1 MPSVAIGIAFHSRSQ
16 PLVNAVKSAL
26 EQGVAGHNVYVVVLD
41 SSKSGCAYRL
51 LHRFRE
57 EPRMVIL
64 KGRARSAY
72 AARNKLLRY
81 AEARWKDLT
90 WHVRLDADDSFV
102 SKVALSS
109 ALHSAKPKHR
119 VILAGNR
126 QIAPNGRLVGRNLPT
141 PQMLDRRQLL
151 ARIARMA
158 DGDFK
163 AELPSC
169 NLILKA
175 GFKWKYPARKSAEDH
190 WLVAHILL
198 SSRPEWVGI
207 RRLELVNYRL
217 GGALTSANKK
227 SAHYSLQRLA
237 LLEAAVGWGTYDR

>member
-1 MPSVAIGIAFHSRSQ
+1 MPSISIGIAFHSRSQ

-26 EQGVAGHNVYVVVLD
+26 EQGVDGHNVYVVVLD

-57 EPRMVIL
+57 EPRMLIL

-72 AARNKLLRY
+72 AARNKLLRH
-81 AEARWKDLT
+81 AEARWKDLA

-102 SKVALSS
+102 SKVALNS
-109 ALHSAKPKHR
+109 ALRSAKSRQR

-141 PQMLDRRQLL
+141 SQMLNRGHLL

-169 NLILKA
+169 NLILRA

-190 WLVAHILL
+190 WLVANILL
-198 SSRPEWVGI
+198 RSRREWISV
-207 RRLELVNYRL
+207 RRMELVNYRL

-227 SAHYSLQRLA
+227 GANYYLQRQA
-237 LLEAAVGWGTYDR
+237 LLEAAVGWGTYV